1 MAALNRGGRPSAWWL
16 AVGAFAALSSGAV
29 ARAADSDDDD
39 DAEEKAAKAES
50 GKPGGDACIDED
62 VKADLFAKRKQR
74 TSRER
79 LFQQT
84 NRHELAL
91 RFGYYESDTFDGA
104 YTTHLG
110 DIPYVSRV
118 PGVRSVPMTGLFAFS
133 YGYHMTEDFAVE
145 ATAGLTVLTSRG
157 GPELERTF
165 AVLQGKPRRQ
175 LMFDADLVY
184 SLAHAKMRFGGSITH
199 FDFYVAAGGGVV
211 DSAVSSG
218 IAGNGGFGL
227 KFFLGRAFAFR
238 LDLRDHVFKQQLLA
252 ETLIVNDISATLGL
266 SLFLPIRE

>member
-1 MAALNRGGRPSAWWL
+1 MAAVRPRGRRTAWWI
-16 AVGAFAALSSGAV
+16 AAGAFAALASTGV
-29 ARAADSDDDD
+29 ARAAESDD
-39 DAEEKAAKAES
+39 DAEETAAKAEA

-91 RFGYYESDTFDGA
+91 RFGYYASDTFDGA
-104 YTTHLG
+104 YETHLG
-110 DIPYVSRV
+110 DIPGVSKV
-118 PGVRSVPMTGLFAFS
+118 PGVRSVPLTGFFGFS

-145 ATAGLTVLTSRG
+145 ASAGLTVLTSRG

-165 AVLQGKPRRQ
+165 AVLEGKPRRQ

-211 DSAVSSG
+211 DSVVSNG
-218 IAGNGGFGL
+218 IAGNGGFGM
-227 KFFLGRAFAFR
+227 KFFLGRAWAVRF
-238 LDLRDHVFKQQLLA
+238 DLRDHIFRQQLLA
-252 ETLIVNDISATLGL
+252 ETLVVNDISATLGL
-266 SLFLPIRE
+266 SLYLPVRE

>member
-1 MAALNRGGRPSAWWL
+1 LKVGALVAALVVSA
-16 AVGAFAALSSGAV
+16 AGA
-29 ARAADSDDDD
+29 ARAADPED
-39 DAEEKAAKAES
+39 DADETAAKADAAKAES

-84 NRHELAL
+84 NRHELSL
-91 RFGYYESDTFDGA
+91 RFGYYESDTFDGT
-104 YTTHLG
+104 YETHLG
-110 DIPYVSRV
+110 DIPYVSKV
-118 PGVRSVPMTGLFAFS
+118 KYVRSVPMPGIFAFS

-145 ATAGLTVLTSRG
+145 ASAAVTRLTSRG

-165 AVLQGKPRRQ
+165 MVLEGKPRRQ

-184 SLAHAKMRFGGSITH
+184 SLAHAKMRFGGAITH
-199 FDFYVAAGGGVV
+199 FDFYLVAGGGVV
-211 DSAVSSG
+211 DSAVSQG

-227 KFFLGRAFAFR
+227 KFFLGHALAIRF
-238 LDLRDHVFKQQLLA
+238 DLRDHVFQQQLLA
-252 ETLIVNDISATLGL
+252 DSFIVNDISATLGL
-266 SLFLPIRE
+266 SLYLPTRE

>member
-1 MAALNRGGRPSAWWL
+1 VAALRIGSA
-16 AVGAFAALSSGAV
+16 VVIAALAAAGGAH
-29 ARAADSDDDD
+29 AAEGDEE
-39 DAEEKAAKAES
+39 AEEIAAEEETPAKAETAT
-50 GKPGGDACIDED
+50 PGGDACIDED

-74 TSRER
+74 TSRDR

-91 RFGYYESDTFDGA
+91 RFGYYESDTFDGS
-104 YTTHLG
+104 YLTHLG
-110 DIPYVSRV
+110 DIPYVSKV
-118 PGVRSVPMTGLFAFS
+118 PYLRSVPMTGVFGFT

-145 ATAGLTVLTSRG
+145 ASAAITRLTSRG

-165 AVLQGKPRRQ
+165 LVLGDKPRTQ
-175 LMFDADLVY
+175 MMFDADLVY

-199 FDFYVAAGGGVV
+199 FDFFLAAGGGVV

-218 IAGNGGFGL
+218 IAWNGGFGL

-238 LDLRDHVFKQQLLA
+238 LDLRDHIFQQQLLS
-252 ETLIVNDISATLGL
+252 ETFWVHDISATLGL
-266 SLFLPIRE
+266 SLFLPMRE

>member
-1 MAALNRGGRPSAWWL
+1 VARLTVALIAAAIAVL
-16 AVGAFAALSSGAV
+16 AATSG
-29 ARAADSDDDD
+29 ARAAESDD
-39 DAEEKAAKAES
+39 DAEEAAAS
-50 GKPGGDACIDED
+50 ADGAKPGADACIDED

-91 RFGYYESDTFDGA
+91 RFGYYASDTFDGA
-104 YTTHLG
+104 YETHLG
-110 DIPYVSRV
+110 DIPYVSKVKGLRD
-118 PGVRSVPMTGLFAFS
+118 VPMTGIFGFT

-145 ATAGLTVLTSRG
+145 ASAALTRLTSRG

-165 AVLQGKPRRQ
+165 AVLEGKPRRQ

-199 FDFYVAAGGGVV
+199 FDFFLAAGGGVV

-227 KFFLGRAFAFR
+227 KFFVWRAFAVRF
-238 LDLRDHVFKQQLLA
+238 DLRDHVFQQQLLA
-252 ETLIVNDISATLGL
+252 EKFWVNDISATLGL
-266 SLFLPIRE
+266 SLYLPMRE

>member
-1 MAALNRGGRPSAWWL
+1 MARLRTGAVVIAALVTA
-16 AVGAFAALSSGAV
+16 AGAS
-29 ARAADSDDDD
+29 ARAGDSDDDD
-39 DAEEKAAKAES
+39 DAEEAAAKAEAAKP
-50 GKPGGDACIDED
+50 GQPGGDACIDED

-84 NRHELAL
+84 NRHELSL
-91 RFGYYESDTFDGA
+91 RFGFYESDTFDGT

-110 DIPYVSRV
+110 DIPYVSKV
-118 PGVRSVPMTGLFAFS
+118 PGLRAVPMTGIFGFS

-145 ATAGLTVLTSRG
+145 ATAAVTRLSSHG

-165 AVLQGKPRRQ
+165 AVLEGKPRRQ

-184 SLAHAKMRFGGSITH
+184 SLAHAKMRFGGAITH
-199 FDFYVAAGGGVV
+199 LDFYLAAGGGVV

-227 KFFLGRAFAFR
+227 KFFLGRAFAVRF
-238 LDLRDHVFKQQLLA
+238 DLRDHVFRQQLLS
-252 ETLIVNDISATLGL
+252 ETFVVNDVSATLGA
-266 SLFLPIRE
+266 SLYLPMRE

>member
-1 MAALNRGGRPSAWWL
+1 MRAGAIVALALL
-16 AVGAFAALSSGAV
+16 AGATG
-29 ARAADSDDDD
+29 ARAAASERN
-39 DAEEKAAKAES
+39 DADADADADEAASKAES

-91 RFGYYESDTFDGA
+91 RFGYYESDTFDGS
-104 YTTHLG
+104 YETHLG
-110 DIPYVSRV
+110 DIPYASNVKYL
-118 PGVRSVPMTGLFAFS
+118 RSVPMPGIFGFT

-145 ATAGLTVLTSRG
+145 ASAALTRLTSHG

-165 AVLQGKPRRQ
+165 AVLEGKPRRQ
-175 LMFDADLVY
+175 LMFDAALVY

-199 FDFYVAAGGGVV
+199 FDFFLLAGGGVV

-218 IAGNGGFGL
+218 IAGTGGFGL
-227 KFFLGRAFAFR
+227 KFFLGKAYAVR
-238 LDLRDHVFKQQLLA
+238 LDLRDHIFRQQLLA
-252 ETLIVNDISATLGL
+252 ETFVVNDISATLGF
-266 SLFLPIRE
+266 SLYLPMRE

>member
-1 MAALNRGGRPSAWWL
+1 MKAGAIVALALL
-16 AVGAFAALSSGAV
+16 AGATG
-29 ARAADSDDDD
+29 ARAAESDDA
-39 DAEEKAAKAES
+39 DADEAAAKAES

-91 RFGYYESDTFDGA
+91 RFGYYESDTFDGS
-104 YTTHLG
+104 YETHLG
-110 DIPYVSRV
+110 DIPYASNVKYL
-118 PGVRSVPMTGLFAFS
+118 RSVPMPGIFGFT

-145 ATAGLTVLTSRG
+145 ASAALTRLTSHG

-165 AVLQGKPRRQ
+165 AVLEGKPRRQ
-175 LMFDADLVY
+175 LMFDAALVY

-199 FDFYVAAGGGVV
+199 FDFFLLAGGGVV

-218 IAGNGGFGL
+218 IAGTGGFGL
-227 KFFLGRAFAFR
+227 KFFLGKAYAIR
-238 LDLRDHVFKQQLLA
+238 LDLRDHIFRQQLLA
-252 ETLIVNDISATLGL
+252 ETFLVNDISATLGF
-266 SLFLPIRE
+266 SLYLPMRE

>member
-1 MAALNRGGRPSAWWL
+1 VSGRGRPSAWWL
-16 AVGAFAALSSGAV
+16 AVGVLAALSPAAV
-29 ARAADSDDDD
+29 AQAAESDD
-39 DAEEKAAKAES
+39 DAEETAAKAEA

-84 NRHELAL
+84 NRHELSL
-91 RFGYYESDTFDGA
+91 RFGYYDSDTFDGA
-104 YTTHLG
+104 LTTHLG

-118 PGVRSVPMTGLFAFS
+118 PGVRSVPMTGIFGFS

-145 ATAGLTVLTSRG
+145 ATAAVTVLTSRG

-199 FDFYVAAGGGVV
+199 LDLYLAAGGGIV

-218 IAGNGGFGL
+218 VAGNGGFGM
-227 KFFLGRAFAFR
+227 KFFLGHAFAIRF
-238 LDLRDHVFKQQLLA
+238 DLRDHVFQQELLG
-252 ETLIVNDISATLGL
+252 ERLIVNDISATLGL
-266 SLFLPIRE
+266 SLYLPMRE

>member
-1 MAALNRGGRPSAWWL
+1 VVGLRIGAGFALVTAAMLSA
-16 AVGAFAALSSGAV
+16 GAS

-39 DAEEKAAKAES
+39 DAEEAAAKADAAKS
-50 GKPGGDACIDED
+50 GQPGGDACIDED

-84 NRHELAL
+84 NRHELSL
-91 RFGYYESDTFDGA
+91 RFGYYESDTFDGT

-110 DIPYVSRV
+110 DIPYVSKV
-118 PGVRSVPMTGLFAFS
+118 PGLRAVPMTGIFGFT

-145 ATAGLTVLTSRG
+145 ATAAVTRLSSRG

-165 AVLQGKPRRQ
+165 AVLEGKPRRQ

-184 SLAHAKMRFGGSITH
+184 SLAHAKMRFGGAITH
-199 FDFYVAAGGGVV
+199 FDFYLAAGGGVV

-227 KFFLGRAFAFR
+227 KFFLGRAFAVRF
-238 LDLRDHVFKQQLLA
+238 DLRDHVFRQQLLS
-252 ETLIVNDISATLGL
+252 ETFVVNDISATLGA
-266 SLFLPIRE
+266 SIFLPMRE

>member
-1 MAALNRGGRPSAWWL
+1 VAVALAATG
-16 AVGAFAALSSGAV
+16 
-29 ARAADSDDDD
+29 ARAADAED
-39 DAEEKAAKAES
+39 DAEEAAAKAEA

-84 NRHELAL
+84 NRHELSL
-91 RFGYYESDTFDGA
+91 RFGYYESDTFDGS
-104 YTTHLG
+104 YQTHLG
-110 DIPYVSRV
+110 DIPYVSYV
-118 PGVRSVPMTGLFAFS
+118 KGVRAVPMTGVFGMS
-133 YGYHMTEDFAVE
+133 YAYHMTEDFAVE
-145 ATAGLTVLTSRG
+145 ASAALTRLTSRG

-165 AVLQGKPRRQ
+165 MVLEGKPRRQ

-184 SLAHAKMRFGGSITH
+184 SLAHAKMRFGGAITH
-199 FDFYVAAGGGVV
+199 FDFFLFAGGGVV
-211 DSAVSSG
+211 DSAISKG

-238 LDLRDHVFKQQLLA
+238 LDLRDYVFQQQLLA
-252 ETLIVNDISATLGL
+252 QSIIVNDISATLGV
-266 SLFLPIRE
+266 SLFLPMRE

>member
-1 MAALNRGGRPSAWWL
+1 MRAGAIVALALL
-16 AVGAFAALSSGAV
+16 AGATG
-29 ARAADSDDDD
+29 ARAAASERN
-39 DAEEKAAKAES
+39 DADADADEAASKAES

-91 RFGYYESDTFDGA
+91 RFGYYESDTFDGS
-104 YTTHLG
+104 YETHLG
-110 DIPYVSRV
+110 DIPYASNVKYL
-118 PGVRSVPMTGLFAFS
+118 RSVPMPGIFGFT

-145 ATAGLTVLTSRG
+145 ASAALTRLTSHG

-165 AVLQGKPRRQ
+165 AVLEGKPRRQ
-175 LMFDADLVY
+175 LMFDAALVY

-199 FDFYVAAGGGVV
+199 FDFFLLAGGGVV

-218 IAGNGGFGL
+218 IAGTGGFGL
-227 KFFLGRAFAFR
+227 KFFLGKAYAVR
-238 LDLRDHVFKQQLLA
+238 LDLRDHIFRQQLLA
-252 ETLIVNDISATLGL
+252 ETFVVNDISATLGF
-266 SLFLPIRE
+266 SLYLPMRE